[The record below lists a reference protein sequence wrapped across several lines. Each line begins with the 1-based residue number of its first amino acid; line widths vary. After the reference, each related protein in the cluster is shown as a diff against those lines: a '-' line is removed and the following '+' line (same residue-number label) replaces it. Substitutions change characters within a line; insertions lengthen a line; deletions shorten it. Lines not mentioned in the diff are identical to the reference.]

1 MANEIPKKIKIEV
14 INDWLSGLSRDN
26 IATKNKISRG
36 SVSSIISAI
45 KTQEILDIDILRA
58 VAVELKRN
66 ELTLITLSR
75 SIRLRKLL
83 DKLNLSEEK
92 VEKLMDYLPIFFYRN
107 DDRDI
112 EKFLKQLEIVYDI
125 TSDLDIP
132 LFDMPL
138 QIDILKEEIE
148 SLKVEKSALEKLVKQ
163 KRSEFQK
170 ITEALYNTCWLIRN
184 PMSTIE

>member
-1 MANEIPKKIKIEV
+1 
-14 INDWLSGLSRDN
+14 
-26 IATKNKISRG
+26 
-36 SVSSIISAI
+36 
-45 KTQEILDIDILRA
+45 
-58 VAVELKRN
+58 
-66 ELTLITLSR
+66 
-75 SIRLRKLL
+75 
-83 DKLNLSEEK
+83 
-92 VEKLMDYLPIFFYRN
+92 LMDYLPIFFYRN